1 MDPQYLSEG
10 HVLHFPKKGLNQL
23 HMGDP
28 SIHLKT
34 GPNAGVLNAM
44 RVPTIWFVF
53 TLGTLI

>member
-34 GPNAGVLNAM
+34 SPTAGVLNAM
-44 RVPTIWFVF
+44 GVPTIWLFS
-53 TLGTLI
+53 LWEH